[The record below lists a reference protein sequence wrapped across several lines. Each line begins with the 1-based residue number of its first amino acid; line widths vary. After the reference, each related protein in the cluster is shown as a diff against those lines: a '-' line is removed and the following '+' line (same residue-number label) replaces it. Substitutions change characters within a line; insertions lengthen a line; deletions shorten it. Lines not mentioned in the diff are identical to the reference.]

1 MVTLRAYQVEALTA
15 LESYWKSGG
24 TAALIDMATATG
36 KSVVLAE
43 TTRRAIAAEPYLRIL
58 LAVHVRELVE
68 QDVKALLSLWPDAPY
83 GICSDG
89 LDHRDHDHQIIFGTI
104 QTLFRDAHLLGRRD
118 LLLVDEV
125 QLVPRDGDGM
135 YLSLIDTLRSQAP
148 DLRMVGASATC
159 FRLDSGYLDHGDGA
173 LFDRTVFRYGIKEG
187 VADGYLSK
195 LTSKATATKID
206 VRGVGRRGGEFIPGE
221 LERAANIADVV
232 EGAIEEIVEKGAGR
246 RGWIAFCC
254 GVDHA
259 YAVRDAIR
267 RHNVSCETVVA
278 ETPSDERREVFEAFR
293 KGEIRCL
300 TGVNVFSVGFDIPH
314 VDLIALLRPT
324 CSPGLLIQQVGR
336 GTRLAP
342 GKTDCLVLDFAQ
354 NIRRHGPVDA
364 IYVNGRTAANPGDV
378 LTKVCPECQEEV
390 ALAATTCPCC
400 GHEFVSAG
408 RSIKHGA
415 VADLTPVLST
425 EQAWLP
431 VRLSEFRLHR
441 KRNDPLAPPTLRA
454 DHLCGFAAYS
464 EYVSFQ
470 GSPGARYFAEAWWRT
485 MAGTTPVPASVGEA
499 LARQDEID
507 PVAAIVV
514 ARDGQWW
521 RIAKRRVRRP
531 DGSLIEADSRYSW
544 RRVAA

>member
-1 MVTLRAYQVEALTA
+1 MVTLRTYQVEALAA
-15 LESYWKSGG
+15 LESYWSSGG

-36 KSVVLAE
+36 KAIVLAE
-43 TTRRAIAAEPYLRIL
+43 IIRRAITTNPRLRVL

-89 LDHRDHDHQIIFGTI
+89 LDRRDHDQQIIFGTI

-135 YLSLIDTLRSQAP
+135 YLSLIDRLRGQAP
-148 DLRMVGASATC
+148 DLRVVGASATC
-159 FRLDSGYLDHGDGA
+159 FRLDSGYLDRGDGA
-173 LFDRTVFRYGIKEG
+173 LFERTVFHYGIKEG
-187 VADGYLSK
+187 IAGGYLSR
-195 LTSKATATKID
+195 LSSKATAIKID
-206 VRGVGRRGGEFIPGE
+206 TSGVGRRGGEFIPGE
-221 LERAANIADVV
+221 LERAANVSDVV
-232 EGAIEEIVEKGAGR
+232 EGAVEEIVEKSVGR
-246 RGWIAFCC
+246 RSWIAFCC
-254 GVDHA
+254 GVEHA
-259 YAVRDAIR
+259 YSVRDAIR
-267 RHNVSCETVVA
+267 RHGIRCETVVA
-278 ETPSDERREVFEAFR
+278 ETPSNERHENFAAFR

-300 TGVNVFSVGFDIPH
+300 TGVNVFSVGFDIPQ

-378 LTKVCPECQEEV
+378 LTKTCPECQEEV
-390 ALAATTCPCC
+390 ALAASACPCC

-408 RSIKHGA
+408 RSVKHGA
-415 VADLTPVLST
+415 VADLMPVMST

-441 KRNDPLAPPTLRA
+441 KRDAPLAPPTLRI

-470 GSPGARYFAEAWWRT
+470 GSAGAQYFAAAWWRT
-485 MAGTTPVPASVGEA
+485 MAGTVPVPTSVVEA
-499 LARQDEID
+499 LERQDEID

-531 DGSLIEADSRYSW
+531 DGSLIEADSRYRW